1 VEAEIL
7 AGLQDALDVTT
18 LVVAHRV
25 STIEL
30 ADRVLF
36 IDAGRVAG
44 LGSHRELLRS
54 QPAYARIVRAYE
66 AGSAA

>member
-1 VEAEIL
+1 V
-7 AGLQDALDVTT
+7 DTTT

-36 IDAGRVAG
+36 IDGGHLAGHG
-44 LGSHRELLRS
+44 THDELQRS
-54 QPAYARIVRAYE
+54 LPAYARIVRAYE
-66 AGSAA
+66 AGGEA